1 MTDGQM
7 TDGQEPG
14 QAPRVQAPRVQAP
27 SGQAPR
33 GSEEPLD
40 TAYDVA
46 LLDLDGV
53 VYLGGAAIP
62 GAAEALRKADAAGMR
77 LAYVTNN
84 AFRTPAAIAALLTS
98 FGVPAAPEDV
108 VTSAQAAARLLAERL
123 PAGAPVLVIGGS
135 GLRMA
140 VRERGLRPVSTAA
153 DRPRAVVQGYSPDV
167 SYLMLAEGGLAVA
180 AGALFVASN
189 GDLTLPSRRGRQ
201 PGNGSL
207 IQVVAT
213 ATGVQPLVAGKPEP
227 PLHRESVLRTGARHP
242 LVVGDRLDTDIEGAR
257 RVGADSMLVLTGVT
271 GPAEVVLAPPSQRP
285 TYLAEDLAGLL
296 GPHPAVTERDGV
308 FGCGGWTARL
318 GGDRLELTGD
328 GERIDG
334 LRALCAAAWIAGAD
348 GGVSSEAARPA
359 IEHLSS
365 RTHTPM

>member
-1 MTDGQM
+1 MTQG
-7 TDGQEPG
+7 
-14 QAPRVQAPRVQAP
+14 PRASA
-27 SGQAPR
+27 
-33 GSEEPLD
+33 EPLD

-46 LLDLDGV
+46 LLDLNGV
-53 VYLGGAAIP
+53 VYLGGTAIP
-62 GAAEALRKADAAGMR
+62 GAAEALRKAEAAGMR

-98 FGVPAAPEDV
+98 FGVPATPEDV

-140 VRERGLRPVSTAA
+140 LRERGLRPVSTAA
-153 DRPRAVVQGYSPDV
+153 EHPQAVVQGYSPGV
-167 SYLMLAEGGLAVA
+167 NYSMLAEGGLAVA
-180 AGALFVASN
+180 AGALFVGSN

-207 IQVVAT
+207 LKVIAT

-227 PLHRESVLRTGARHP
+227 PLHNESVLRTGARHP
-242 LVVGDRLDTDIEGAR
+242 LVVGDRLDTDIEAAY
-257 RVGADSMLVLTGVT
+257 RVSADSLLVLTGVT
-271 GPAEVVLAPPSQRP
+271 GPAEAVLAPPSQRP

-296 GPHPAVTERDGV
+296 EPHPGIGEEDGT
-308 FGCGGWTARL
+308 FGCGGWTARRD
-318 GGDRLELTGD
+318 GDRLELTGD

-334 LRALCAAAWIAGAD
+334 LRALCAAAWTP
-348 GGVSSEAARPA
+348 EAASSVSEESVRAA
-359 IEHLSS
+359 IDRLG
-365 RTHTPM
+365 

>member
-1 MTDGQM
+1 MTEGQ
-7 TDGQEPG
+7 
-14 QAPRVQAPRVQAP
+14 R
-27 SGQAPR
+27 PR
-33 GSEEPLD
+33 GSREPLC

-53 VYLGGAAIP
+53 VYLGGTAIP
-62 GAAEALRKADAAGMR
+62 GAAEALRKAGAAGMR

-98 FGVPAAPEDV
+98 FGAPALPEDV

-153 DRPRAVVQGYSPDV
+153 EQPRAVVQGYSPDI
-167 SYLMLAEGGLAVA
+167 SYSMLAEGGLAVA

-242 LVVGDRLDTDIEGAR
+242 LIVGDRLDTDIEGAH
-257 RVGADSMLVLTGVT
+257 RVGTDSMLVLTGVT
-271 GPAEVVLAPPSQRP
+271 GPAEAVLAPPSQRP
-285 TYLAEDLAGLL
+285 TYLAEDLTGLL
-296 GPHPAVTERDGV
+296 EPHPEISVEDGA
-308 FGCGGWTARL
+308 FGCRGWTARIR
-318 GGDRLELTGD
+318 GDQLELDGD

-334 LRALCAAAWIAGAD
+334 LRALCAAAWAEAD
-348 GGVSSEAARPA
+348 ETDTSVSPEAARTA
-359 IEHLSS
+359 LQRLE
-365 RTHTPM
+365 R